1 VAGLLRGP
9 VRLRGMELVY
19 DVFVIAHLVGMA
31 ALVGGWLVFLTGGAS
46 TTVMAWGAR
55 AQLVTG
61 LVLVG
66 LAEGVSSL
74 DKDLDQAK
82 IGVKLVVAIAAV
94 ACVEIGRARTKRGQD
109 ARGLVRAAG
118 ALGVLNVVVAAAWR

>member
-1 VAGLLRGP
+1 
-9 VRLRGMELVY
+9 MQLVY
-19 DVFVIAHLVGMA
+19 DLLVVAHLLGMA
-31 ALVGGWLVFLTGGAS
+31 ALVGGWLVLLAGKGSGSGS

-74 DKDLDQAK
+74 GEDLDHAK

-94 ACVEIGRARTKRGQD
+94 ALVEIGRGRTRRGQD
-109 ARGLVRAAG
+109 GSGLLRAAG
-118 ALGVLNVVVAAAWR
+118 ALGVLNVVVAAVWH

>member
-1 VAGLLRGP
+1 
-9 VRLRGMELVY
+9 MQLVY
-19 DVFVIAHLVGMA
+19 DLLVVAHLLGMA
-31 ALVGGWLVFLTGGAS
+31 ALVGGWLVLLAGASS

-74 DKDLDQAK
+74 DEDLDHAK

-94 ACVEIGRARTKRGQD
+94 ALVEIGRARTKRGQD
-109 ARGLVRAAG
+109 GAALVRAAG
-118 ALGVLNVVVAAAWR
+118 ALGVLNVVVAAVWH

>member
-1 VAGLLRGP
+1 
-9 VRLRGMELVY
+9 MELVY
-19 DVFVIAHLVGMA
+19 DVFVIAHLIGMA

-55 AQLVTG
+55 AQLLTG

-74 DKDLDQAK
+74 DKDLDHAK
-82 IGVKLVVAIAAV
+82 IGLKLVVAIAAV
-94 ACVEIGRARTKRGQD
+94 ACIEIGRGRAKRGQD
-109 ARGLVRAAG
+109 AAGLVRVAG
-118 ALGVLNVVVAAAWR
+118 ALGVLNVVIAAAWH

>member
-1 VAGLLRGP
+1 
-9 VRLRGMELVY
+9 MQFVY
-19 DVFVIAHLVGMA
+19 DLVVVAHLLGMA
-31 ALVGGWLVFLTGGAS
+31 ALVGGWLVLLAGAGS

-74 DKDLDQAK
+74 DEHLNHTK
-82 IGVKLVVAIAAV
+82 IGVKLLVAIAAV
-94 ACVEIGRARTKRGQD
+94 ALLEIGRARNKRGQD
-109 ARGLVRAAG
+109 GSGLVRAAG
-118 ALGVLNVVVAAAWR
+118 ALGALNVAVAALWN